1 MIDRLIEETYQIRK
15 NLGINKELIPPY
27 DISIYDSKLLSIMN
41 QLLKLQ
47 QDIKNDIGSRL
58 ITETYSELLIQVL
71 ELKEIISK
79 AFMVTDSVDKQL
91 EEKVLYAF
99 SNVAYQNQSLT
110 PPSRYIN
117 K

>member
-15 NLGINKELIPPY
+15 NLGINKELTPPY
-27 DISIYDSKLLSIMN
+27 DISIYNGKLLSIMN

-47 QDIKNDIGSRL
+47 QDIKNDIGSRA
-58 ITETYSELLIQVL
+58 ITDTYSELLIQVL

-79 AFMVTDSVDKQL
+79 AYMVTDSVDKQL
-91 EEKVLYAF
+91 EEKVWYAY
-99 SNVAYQNQSLT
+99 SNVAYQSQSLK
-110 PPSRYIN
+110 PPSRYIG

>member
-15 NLGINKELIPPY
+15 NLGINEELQPPY
-27 DISIYDSKLLSIMN
+27 DISIYENKLLSIIN
-41 QLLKLQ
+41 QLLKLNE
-47 QDIKNDIGSRL
+47 DVKNDIGSKA
-58 ITETYSELLIQVL
+58 ITETYSELLIQIL

-79 AFMVTDSVDKQL
+79 VYMANDSVDQQL
-91 EEKVLYAF
+91 KEKVSYPF
-99 SNVAYQNQSLT
+99 SSVAYQNQSLT